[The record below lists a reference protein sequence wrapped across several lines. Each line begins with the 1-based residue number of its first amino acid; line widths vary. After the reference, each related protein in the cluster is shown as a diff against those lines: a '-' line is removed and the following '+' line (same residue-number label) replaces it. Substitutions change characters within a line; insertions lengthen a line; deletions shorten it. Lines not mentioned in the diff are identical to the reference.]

1 MVAVEDGAR
10 PVARDGHGD
19 PLRHPRGNE
28 VPHGRPPEVVP
39 DGARHAS
46 APAGRPPGLP
56 EVADRVAYEARR
68 LASLVNEQLGDDLP
82 EPVLQLHAPPGPPA
96 WPSARG
102 LGTRS
107 RPSSFFVVPGFR
119 RSVPAS
125 RSSCASVKD
134 RTSDY
139 VLHLYVWAMV
149 TAGLRS
155 SGRCR
160 RIASY

>member
-1 MVAVEDGAR
+1 M
-10 PVARDGHGD
+10 ARDGHGD

-46 APAGRPPGLP
+46 APAGRPPGLS
-56 EVADRVAYEARR
+56 EVADGVAYEARR
-68 LASLVNEQLGDDLP
+68 PAGLVNEQLGDDLP
-82 EPVLQLHAPPGPPA
+82 EPVLQG
-96 WPSARG
+96 S
-102 LGTRS
+102 TRATWAASMAFSSGGWVHGS

-125 RSSCASVKD
+125 RSSCASVKA

-139 VLHLYVWAMV
+139 VLQPYVWAMV